1 MRRWRIGVSVYAV
14 LIALILSLP
23 TLSASLN
30 SPPDAQYTGALVV
43 PSGFQVDYYSHMA
56 KLWHGAQGKWAYRL
70 LFSTEPHEGLIGVQG
85 FYVLLG
91 ALSQNPPYD
100 FPFLYHAARFV
111 FNVLLIIALG
121 EFIARFFS
129 KSHER
134 WMALIFATLVTGWG
148 WLMYSLVPALTVPDA
163 PIEFWLMDAYHLTGG
178 LFMPHFSAAALL
190 QLLTLLLLD
199 DWRQKGG
206 IARVGLL
213 TLVMAANAV
222 VQPYIVLLM
231 MPLCAL
237 YAFYTLVILSYRAD
251 QPIQRRI
258 VWLAVPMAAQGV
270 LAVAQYLALTSDPV
284 WRNFTAQNIT
294 LSPSPIHYL
303 FGYAPFLIPMIIAL
317 IALVGENRNKIGVAG
332 GLGMPSPY
340 TKDQAHCLIP
350 ILWGVLVTGLIYAP
364 FPTQRRYL
372 LGVQSALGMVAAWG
386 WIRLVMPR
394 FGKRRWL
401 VTIAYMGSAMIA
413 LMILLTLNITGL
425 NPQAHPE
432 VYVNADEQ
440 QAAAWIREN
449 TPSNAQLLTVLNGQ
463 GQGSGGRVVWLT
475 GRTVYLGHWIETTH
489 FASKVQTVMD
499 FYAIQ
504 NSDAARQV
512 FLQDNAIDVI
522 WYDQAAR
529 LMGRWSPADAD
540 FLVPVFTSDTVTL
553 YAPK

>member
-14 LIALILSLP
+14 MIALILALP
-23 TLSASLN
+23 TLSASRN
-30 SPPDAQYTGALVV
+30 IPPDGQYTGALVV

-56 KLWHGAQGKWAYRL
+56 KLWQGARGDWAYRL
-70 LFSTEPHEGLIGVQG
+70 LFTTEPHEGLIGVQG

-91 ALSQNPPYD
+91 ALSQNAPYD

-111 FNVLLIIALG
+111 FNVLLIMALG

-134 WMALIFATLVTGWG
+134 WVALIFATLVTGWG

-206 IARVGLL
+206 IARIGLL

-231 MPLCAL
+231 LPLCAL
-237 YAFYTLVILSYRAD
+237 YALYTLVILPYRAD

-258 VWLAVPMAAQGV
+258 VWLVVPMAAQGI
-270 LAVAQYLALTSDPV
+270 LAVAQYLVLTGDPV

-303 FGYAPFLIPMIIAL
+303 FGYAPFLIPIIIAL
-317 IALVGENRNKIGVAG
+317 IALFRRKAVRWPTQE
-332 GLGMPSPY
+332 
-340 TKDQAHCLIP
+340 QAHWLIP
-350 ILWGVLVTGLIYAP
+350 ILWSVLVMVLIYAP

-372 LGVQSALGMVAAWG
+372 LGVQSVLGVLAAWG
-386 WIRLVMPR
+386 WIRLVMLR
-394 FGKRRWL
+394 FGKRLWL
-401 VTIAYMGSAMIA
+401 VTIAYVGSAMIA
-413 LMILLTLNITGL
+413 LMLLLTLNIAGL
-425 NPQAHPE
+425 NPQVHPE
-432 VYVNADEQ
+432 AYVNADEQ
-440 QAAAWIREN
+440 QAATWIREN
-449 TPSNAQLLTVLNGQ
+449 TPPNAHLLTVLNGQ

-489 FASKVQTVMD
+489 FASKVQAVMD
-499 FYAIQ
+499 FYAVT

-529 LMGRWSPADAD
+529 LMGSWSPADAD
-540 FLVPVFTSDTVTL
+540 YLVPVFTSDTVTL